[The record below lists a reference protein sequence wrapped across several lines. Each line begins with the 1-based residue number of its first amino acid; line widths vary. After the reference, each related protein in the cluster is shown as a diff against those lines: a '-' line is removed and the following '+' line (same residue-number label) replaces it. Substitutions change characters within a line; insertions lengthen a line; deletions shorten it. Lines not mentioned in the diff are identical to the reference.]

1 MKKAVLFVRVS
12 TEKQT
17 LESQIEALKRTAFID
32 GYSDSDLIV
41 IAKKESG
48 VKLKESEREGL
59 NELKSVIIEN
69 DVDCVYIFELSRLSR
84 APMTL

>member
-48 VKLKESEREGL
+48 VKLKE
-59 NELKSVIIEN
+59 
-69 DVDCVYIFELSRLSR
+69 
-84 APMTL
+84 